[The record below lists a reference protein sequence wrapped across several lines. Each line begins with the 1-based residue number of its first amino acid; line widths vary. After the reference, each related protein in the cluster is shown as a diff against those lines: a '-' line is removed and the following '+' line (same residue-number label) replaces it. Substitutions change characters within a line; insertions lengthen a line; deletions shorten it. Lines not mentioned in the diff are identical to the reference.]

1 MKFLT
6 TWFDDRTGYRQ
17 LLHEALYENIPGGSR
32 WRYVSGSLLAFA
44 FMTQLITGIFLWMYY
59 SPSNTTAWESV
70 YYIQN
75 HVTGGWL
82 LRGIHHYMA
91 QAMVVL
97 LPIHMIQV
105 IIDKAYVKP
114 REVNFWLGLVL
125 MLLVMA
131 LGLTGYL
138 LPWDQ
143 KGYWATK
150 VATNLMSLAPGGG
163 AGQKIVVGDTNYGN
177 LTLTKFFALHAGVL
191 PALTIFFLA
200 LHIAMFRKHGIT
212 AYKAEK
218 GKDEYFWPRQ
228 VFKDSVAIFVMM
240 AIVVILVLWRGTEL
254 TAPADAVEEYSAARP
269 EWYFLF
275 LFQLLKKFK
284 SEFVGAIVVPGVIV
298 AFMFLMPLL
307 GKWKWGHAFNVL
319 FIGAL
324 ILGAAFLTGEALYHD
339 NYSLIHQD
347 PRAILAKKDAKPE
360 AKEGEKPA
368 GESKNDPSATV
379 KIASETEESKAEGEA
394 EKPVVADAAAN
405 ALKRWQDSKLYLE
418 AVERG
423 HAEYERAKDYLEFL
437 GIPPEGAAHQLKND
451 PEIQGKRLFVRQCAS
466 CHSWTNSEGHGV
478 AAQDISAPNL
488 YGFATEAWYE
498 KLLNPEK
505 VDSPDMFGKTKH
517 AAGTMSEFVK
527 GDYAKLSAETKTA
540 IIRAMVAEAKLVAN
554 IERDKTDAALIKTG
568 QAAIRENCAGCHKFP
583 GADDPGPGAPDLSG
597 YGSLAWVQE
606 FIANP
611 AHAKFY
617 GENNDRMPAF
627 APGTKEADLAK
638 NLLSATEVEMLARW
652 LRHDDLDL
660 YASYG
665 KKRPVTESAKTKE
678 DKPAE
683 EKPAE
688 KPTEKPAE
696 EKPAAKPPAK
706 K

>member
-1 MKFLT
+1 MKALFN
-6 TWFDDRTGYRQ
+6 WFDDRTGYRQ

-32 WRYVSGSLLAFA
+32 WRYVTGSMLAFA
-44 FMTQLITGIFLWMYY
+44 FVTQLITGIFLWMYY

-75 HVTGGWL
+75 QVTGGWL

-105 IIDKAYVKP
+105 VIDKAYVKP

-163 AGQKIVVGDTNYGN
+163 ASQKIVVGDTNYGN

-191 PALTIFFLA
+191 PALTIFFLV

-240 AIVVILVLWRGTEL
+240 AIVIILVLWRGTEL

-298 AFMFLMPLL
+298 LFMFLMPLL

-319 FIGAL
+319 FIGVL

-347 PRAILAKKDAKPE
+347 PRLALAKTSAKAE
-360 AKEGEKPA
+360 AKEGEKA
-368 GESKNDPSATV
+368 TGASKNDPDAAV
-379 KIASETEESKAEGEA
+379 KIASEGNDAPAATEDA
-394 EKPVVADAAAN
+394 KPAIANAAGN

-437 GIPPEGAAHQLKND
+437 GIPSVGAAAQLKND
-451 PEIQGKRLFVRQCAS
+451 PEIQGKRIFVRQCAS
-466 CHSWTNSEGHGV
+466 CHSWIDEQGHGV
-478 AAQDISAPNL
+478 AAQDVSAPNL
-488 YGFATEAWYE
+488 HGFATEAWFE
-498 KLLNPEK
+498 KFLNGEK
-505 VDSPDMFGKTKH
+505 IATAEVFGKTKH
-517 AAGTMSEFVK
+517 ASGDMVGYVQGE
-527 GDYAKLSAETKTA
+527 DYAKLSAETKTA
-540 IIRAMVAEAKLVAN
+540 IIRAMVAEAKLVVNKEADQKN
-554 IERDKTDAALIKTG
+554 AALIKTG
-568 QAAIRENCAGCHKFP
+568 QTAIRENCGQCHKFT
-583 GADDPGPGAPDLSG
+583 GIDDPGAGAPDLSG
-597 YGSLAWVQE
+597 YGSEAWLKE

-611 AHAKFY
+611 GHQRFY
-617 GENNDRMPAF
+617 GEKNDRMPAF
-627 APGTKEADLAK
+627 APGTKEEDLAK
-638 NLLSATEVEMLARW
+638 NLLSAAEIEMLARW

-660 YASYG
+660 YAAYG
-665 KKRPVTESAKTKE
+665 KERPKADVATEAKPSATKS
-678 DKPAE
+678 AE
-683 EKPAE
+683 EKPE
-688 KPTEKPAE
+688 
-696 EKPAAKPPAK
+696 AKAPAK
-706 K
+706 E

>member
-1 MKFLT
+1 MKALF

-32 WRYVSGSLLAFA
+32 WRYVTGSMLAFA
-44 FMTQLITGIFLWMYY
+44 FVTQLITGVFLWMYY

-150 VATNLMSLAPGGG
+150 VATNLMSLAPGGP
-163 AGQKIVVGDTNYGN
+163 AGQKVVVGDTNYGN

-212 AYKAEK
+212 AYKADK

-228 VFKDSVAIFVMM
+228 VFKDSLAIFVMM

-284 SEFVGAIVVPGVIV
+284 SEFVGAIVVPGAIV

-307 GKWKWGHAFNVL
+307 GKWKWGHALNVL
-319 FIGAL
+319 FIGVL

-347 PRAILAKKDAKPE
+347 PRLAKTNVKPD
-360 AKEGEKPA
+360 AKEGEKAPS
-368 GESKNDPSATV
+368 ESKNDPDAAV
-379 KIASETEESKAEGEA
+379 KIAEEGATPAEREA
-394 EKPVVADAAAN
+394 AKPVVADAAAN
-405 ALKRWQDSKLYLE
+405 SLKRWQDSKLYLE

-437 GIPPEGAAHQLKND
+437 GIPSAGAAAQLKED

-466 CHSWTNSEGHGV
+466 CHSWLDEKGHGI
-478 AAQDISAPNL
+478 AAQDVSAPNL
-488 YGFATEAWYE
+488 YGFATEHWFE
-498 KLLNPEK
+498 KLLDGEK
-505 VDSPDMFGKTKH
+505 IASAEMFGKTKH
-517 AAGTMSEFVK
+517 AAGDMVGFVQS
-527 GDYAKLSAETKTA
+527 DYAKLSAETKKD
-540 IIRAMVAEAKLVAN
+540 IIRAMVAEAKLVSNKQRDEQDKAI
-554 IERDKTDAALIKTG
+554 IERG
-568 QAAIRENCAGCHKFP
+568 RVAIRENCGSCHKFP
-583 GADDPGPGAPDLSG
+583 GGDDPGPGAPDLSG
-597 YGSLAWVQE
+597 YGSDKWLKE

-611 AHAKFY
+611 AHENFY
-617 GENNDRMPAF
+617 GDKNDRMPVF
-627 APGTKEADLAK
+627 APGQTKEEAVK
-638 NLLSATEVEMLARW
+638 NLLSEAELDMLVRW

-660 YASYG
+660 YAAYE
-665 KKRPVTESAKTKE
+665 KKRPVVESASAKAT
-678 DKPAE
+678 E
-683 EKPAE
+683 EKPPE
-688 KPTEKPAE
+688 GKPE
-696 EKPAAKPPAK
+696 AKTPAK
-706 K
+706 E

>member
-1 MKFLT
+1 MKALLN
-6 TWFDDRTGYRQ
+6 WFDDRTGYRE

-44 FMTQLITGIFLWMYY
+44 FATQLITGIFLWMYY
-59 SPSNTTAWESV
+59 SPSATTAWESV

-97 LPIHMIQV
+97 LPIHMVQV
-105 IIDKAYVKP
+105 IVDKAYVKP

-150 VATNLMSLAPGGG
+150 VATNLMSLAPGGP
-163 AGQKIVVGDTNYGN
+163 AGQKVVVGDTSYGN

-212 AYKAEK
+212 AYKADK
-218 GKDEYFWPRQ
+218 AKDEYFWPRQ
-228 VFKDSVAIFVMM
+228 VFKDSLAIFVMM

-298 AFMFLMPLL
+298 LFLFVMPLL
-307 GKWKWGHAFNVL
+307 GKWKWGHAFNVAFIACL
-319 FIGAL
+319 F
-324 ILGAAFLTGEALYHD
+324 LGAAFLTGEALYHD

-347 PRAILAKKDAKPE
+347 PRLASAKKDTDAK
-360 AKEGEKPA
+360 AGEKKE
-368 GESKNDPSATV
+368 GESKNAPDAAV
-379 KIASETEESKAEGEA
+379 KIAAEGEPKTEEPA
-394 EKPVVADAAAN
+394 ADSKPAVADAAGN
-405 ALKRWQDSKLYLE
+405 ALKRWQDSKLYLD

-423 HAEYERAKDYLEFL
+423 HAEYERAKEYVEFF
-437 GIPPEGAAHQLKND
+437 GISAEGAAALLKND
-451 PEIQGKRLFVRQCAS
+451 PEIQGKRIFVRQCAS
-466 CHSWTNSEGHGV
+466 CHSWTDAQGHGV

-488 YGFATEAWYE
+488 YGFATEGWFE
-498 KLLNPEK
+498 KFLNADK
-505 VDSPDMFGKTKH
+505 IDSPDVFGKTKH
-517 AAGTMSEFVK
+517 VNGDMVGYVK
-527 GDYAKLSAETKTA
+527 GDYAALPAETKSA
-540 IIRAMVAEAKLVAN
+540 IIRAMVAEAKL
-554 IERDKTDAALIKTG
+554 ISYREKDEQDAQLIAKG
-568 QAAIRENCAGCHKFP
+568 RAAIKENCGQCHKFTGIADP
-583 GADDPGPGAPDLSG
+583 GAGAPDLTG
-597 YGSLAWVQE
+597 YGSEAWLRE

-611 AHAKFY
+611 AHSRFY
-617 GENNDRMPAF
+617 GDKNDRMPIF
-627 APGTKEADLAK
+627 APGKTKADASK
-638 NLLSATEVEMLARW
+638 NLLSEGDLDLLARW
-652 LRHDDLDL
+652 LRSDDLYL
-660 YASYG
+660 RAAYLNEPAPEITSNE
-665 KKRPVTESAKTKE
+665 KATEKQTEPKA
-678 DKPAE
+678 AE
-683 EKPAE
+683 EKSTNEP
-688 KPTEKPAE
+688 
-696 EKPAAKPPAK
+696 AKPVK

>member
-1 MKFLT
+1 MKALFN
-6 TWFDDRTGYRQ
+6 WFDDRTGFRE
-17 LLHEALYENIPGGSR
+17 LIHEALYENIPGGSR
-32 WRYVSGSLLAFA
+32 WRYVSGSMLAFA
-44 FMTQLITGIFLWMYY
+44 FVTQLITGVFLWMYY

-97 LPIHMIQV
+97 LPLHMIQV

-114 REVNFWLGLVL
+114 REVNFWLGLIL

-150 VATNLMSLAPGGG
+150 VATNLMSLAPGGA

-228 VFKDSVAIFVMM
+228 VFKDSIAIFAMM

-284 SEFVGAIVVPGVIV
+284 SEFIGAIVVPGVIV
-298 AFMFLMPLL
+298 LFMFAMPLL
-307 GKWKWGHAFNVL
+307 GKWKWGHAFNVA
-319 FIGAL
+319 FICVL

-347 PRAILAKKDAKPE
+347 PRLTLAKNGAKTETTTEE
-360 AKEGEKPA
+360 AA
-368 GESKNDPSATV
+368 ASESKNAPDEAV
-379 KIASETEESKAEGEA
+379 KIAGEGSDAPAEETE
-394 EKPVVADAAAN
+394 EKPVVADAAGN
-405 ALKRWQDSKLYLE
+405 ALKRWQDSKIYLD
-418 AVERG
+418 AVTRG
-423 HAEYERAKDYLEFL
+423 HDEYERAKEYVEFF
-437 GIPPEGAAHQLKND
+437 GIGPEGAAARLKDD
-451 PEIQGKRLFVRQCAS
+451 PEIQGKRIFVRQCAS
-466 CHSWTNSEGHGV
+466 CHSWTDDKGHGV
-478 AAQDISAPNL
+478 LAQDVSAPNL
-488 YGFATEAWYE
+488 YGFATEAWFE
-498 KLLNPEK
+498 KLLDPEQI
-505 VDSPDMFGKTKH
+505 VGADMFGKTKH
-517 AAGTMSEFVK
+517 AGGDMVTFVQS
-527 GDYAKLSAETKTA
+527 DYKALPEDTKKA
-540 IIRAMVAEAKLVAN
+540 IVRAMVAEAGLVSHR
-554 IERDKTDAALIKTG
+554 ERDKADQELIAKG
-568 QAAIRENCAGCHKFP
+568 REAINTNCATCHKVS
-583 GADDPGPGAPDLSG
+583 GGDDPGAGAPDLTD
-597 YGSLAWVQE
+597 YGSETWLKE
-606 FIANP
+606 FIGNP
-611 AHAKFY
+611 AHERFY
-617 GENNDRMPAF
+617 GDKNDRMPAF
-627 APGTKEADLAK
+627 APGMTEEEASK
-638 NLLSATEVEMLARW
+638 NLLSANDLELLALW
-652 LRHDDLDL
+652 LRREHEDL
-660 YASYG
+660 YVLFN
-665 KKRPVTESAKTKE
+665 KKRPQEKTKAPE
-678 DKPAE
+678 
-683 EKPAE
+683 
-688 KPTEKPAE
+688 
-696 EKPAAKPPAK
+696 AAKEEPADDAK
-706 K
+706 KTNAAKE